1 MQHIIIFLQ
10 KKVIFDIFFSF
21 QDAQA
26 EDQVDTYTPVIG
38 SNSINFSFAFIPCH
52 KVLPYE
58 DIEVRVYKSATNESC
73 EMGTGLEILRQTV
86 ALQSAHVLLGKQQ
99 LQYNKSAEAV
109 IAYQVSSCKNYL
121 L

>member
-1 MQHIIIFLQ
+1 MLLLL
-10 KKVIFDIFFSF
+10 FFSF

-58 DIEVRVYKSATNESC
+58 NIEVRVYKSATNESC

-99 LQYNKSAEAV
+99 LQQYNKSAEAV
-109 IAYQVSSCKNYL
+109 IAYQVSTFDF
-121 L
+121 